1 MRYLLVLILLFPLLL
16 SAQVFDDFEDGDFTQ
31 NPTWS
36 GTENSFKVNDN
47 KQLQLND
54 TAAGTAF
61 LSTPNTM
68 INATEWRFYIKLS
81 FSPSSNNNARFY
93 LVSDQADITG
103 LLNGYFLQFGEA
115 GSDDAIELFRQDGNS
130 YQSVCRGT
138 DGLIASSFVL
148 GMRVIRD
155 ETGNWQVFADPSGGE
170 NYQPQGSGMD
180 NTYTST
186 AFIGV
191 YCKYTVSNSKK
202 FYFDNVYTGD
212 IIVDHDPPE
221 LLSVTAETDSTLA
234 LVFNEAITQESAEDI
249 NNYSVD
255 QGTGHP
261 TTAVLSAENP
271 THVMLGFSDK
281 FINGQNYILTVS
293 GISDLSGNIMTSQQ
307 MTFAWFIA
315 SPSDVVINEIMADPS
330 PQVGLPNYEYLELYN
345 QTEADISLNNW
356 VLTVGSGE
364 KVFQNITIG
373 AGGYLIVAKDD
384 AEQELSAYGPF
395 YGFSS
400 FSLTNS
406 GQTLVLTNE
415 QGNPIS
421 SVSYTDN
428 WYKDPDKEDGGWSLE
443 QINPDNICSGGD
455 NWQASEDPGGGTPGT
470 VNSVYSN
477 LLLYPRVD
485 RFELF
490 ANNILHVYFNQA
502 MEPESLAEASAY
514 TVDKE
519 IGNPSFVYTY
529 EDHPEFA
536 ELYFA
541 DAFMPGELYELTIS
555 ASLANC
561 RGMHL
566 PNDTI
571 IRFGMAQMANAN
583 DIVINEI
590 LFNPWNNGVDYVEL
604 YNRSGKIIDLN
615 TLQLGTVKYSP
626 PNPPDTLFYPIVNRQ
641 LIFIPETYTLL
652 TSSPATVEKQYAYA
666 NPDVFIKTDPFPAY
680 GNHEGTVILSTYTG
694 QIIDLF
700 NYSEDMHYPLLNYV
714 DGVSLERTNFDNPTS
729 DRNNWHSAAESVG
742 FGTPGE
748 RNSQFVAVKPED
760 NTIIVEPEI
769 FSPDNDGYHDVIS
782 IQYQFD
788 QPGYNMTVDV
798 FNAKGQLVRKL
809 VNNEYLGTSGSVN
822 WDGIQDDNAK
832 APVGIYVFYIQVFDL
847 NGNVKH
853 YKKTGVLALK
863 L

>member
-1 MRYLLVLILLFPLLL
+1 
-16 SAQVFDDFEDGDFTQ
+16 
-31 NPTWS
+31 
-36 GTENSFKVNDN
+36 
-47 KQLQLND
+47 
-54 TAAGTAF
+54 
-61 LSTPNTM
+61 
-68 INATEWRFYIKLS
+68 
-81 FSPSSNNNARFY
+81 
-93 LVSDQADITG
+93 
-103 LLNGYFLQFGEA
+103 
-115 GSDDAIELFRQDGNS
+115 
-130 YQSVCRGT
+130 
-138 DGLIASSFVL
+138 
-148 GMRVIRD
+148 
-155 ETGNWQVFADPSGGE
+155 
-170 NYQPQGSGMD
+170 
-180 NTYTST
+180 
-186 AFIGV
+186 
-191 YCKYTVSNSKK
+191 
-202 FYFDNVYTGD
+202 
-212 IIVDHDPPE
+212 
-221 LLSVTAETDSTLA
+221 
-234 LVFNEAITQESAEDI
+234 
-249 NNYSVD
+249 
-255 QGTGHP
+255 
-261 TTAVLSAENP
+261 
-271 THVMLGFSDK
+271 
-281 FINGQNYILTVS
+281 
-293 GISDLSGNIMTSQQ
+293 
-307 MTFAWFIA
+307 
-315 SPSDVVINEIMADPS
+315 
-330 PQVGLPNYEYLELYN
+330 
-345 QTEADISLNNW
+345 
-356 VLTVGSGE
+356 
-364 KVFQNITIG
+364 
-373 AGGYLIVAKDD
+373 
-384 AEQELSAYGPF
+384 
-395 YGFSS
+395 
-400 FSLTNS
+400 
-406 GQTLVLTNE
+406 
-415 QGNPIS
+415 
-421 SVSYTDN
+421 
-428 WYKDPDKEDGGWSLE
+428 
-443 QINPDNICSGGD
+443 
-455 NWQASEDPGGGTPGT
+455 
-470 VNSVYSN
+470 
-477 LLLYPRVD
+477 
-485 RFELF
+485 
-490 ANNILHVYFNQA
+490 

-555 ASLANC
+555 ASLTNC

-566 PNDTI
+566 PNDTV

-615 TLQLGTVKYSP
+615 ALQLGTVKYSP

-641 LIFIPETYTLL
+641 LILIPETYTLL
-652 TSSPATVEKQYAYA
+652 TSSPATVEKQYAHA

-729 DRNNWHSAAESVG
+729 DKNNWHSAAESVG

-822 WDGIQDDNAK
+822 WDGIQDDNTK

-847 NGNVKH
+847 DGNVKH